1 MRFLSKTWARVI
13 ISLFAGGFFSEI
25 IHIST
30 GDPNRPTSGG
40 ETFFMILS
48 ALIVYFLL
56 SSVSKKDTTPRL

>member
-1 MRFLSKTWARVI
+1 MRLLSKTWVRVI
-13 ISLFAGGFFSEI
+13 VSLFIGGFFSEI

-30 GDPNRPTSGG
+30 GDPNRPRSGG

-56 SSVSKKDTTPRL
+56 SSVSKKGTTPRL